1 MLSTEKINAL
11 INLLDDPDL
20 DVYTRVKDELL
31 EIGKPIIPQLE
42 HAWEGSF
49 NAILQQRIENVLYEI
64 QFQSARADLQH
75 WAQNPNPGLLDGS
88 LIIAAYQFPDID
100 VFEIEQ
106 FIEKLTKDIWI
117 ELNSELTALE
127 KVSVFNRVFFELYQF
142 RGNKK
147 NFHSPRNS
155 FINHVI
161 DSKKGSPISLSI
173 LYIEVA
179 RRLKIPIYGINLAEH
194 FVLAYTNLPL
204 EFLDGVNK
212 ENVLFYINPF
222 NRGAI
227 FQYEDIVKYVA
238 QLKLDFI
245 QDFYLPCNNHTII
258 RRLLNNLLYSY
269 QKSGDKDKQ
278 DEILSL
284 LKAMEAGKS

>member
-1 MLSTEKINAL
+1 MLSNEKINAL

-20 DVYTRVKDELL
+20 DVYCRVKDELL

-49 NAILQQRIENVLYEI
+49 NAILQQRIENVLHEI
-64 QFQSARADLQH
+64 QFQSARTDLQR
-75 WAQNPNPGLLDGS
+75 WAQKPNAGLLEGS
-88 LIIAAYQFPDID
+88 LMIAAYQFPDVD
-100 VFEIEQ
+100 VLEVEQ

-117 ELNSELTALE
+117 EINTDLTALE
-127 KVSVFNRVFFELYQF
+127 KVGVFNRVFFELYQF

-179 RRLKIPIYGINLAEH
+179 QRLKIPIYGINLAEH
-194 FVLAYTNLPL
+194 FVLAYTKLPL
-204 EFLDGVNK
+204 EFIEELSQEDI
-212 ENVLFYINPF
+212 LFYINPF
-222 NRGAI
+222 NRGAV
-227 FQYEDIVKYVA
+227 FQYEDIVKYVN
-238 QLKLDFI
+238 QLKLELI
-245 QDFYLPCNNHTII
+245 PAFYLPCDNHSII
-258 RRLLNNLLYSY
+258 RRLLNNLLFSY

-278 DEILSL
+278 EEILSL
-284 LKAMEAGKS
+284 LKAIEANKD

>member
-49 NAILQQRIENVLYEI
+49 NAILQQRIENVLHEI
-64 QFQSARADLQH
+64 QFQSARTDLQH
-75 WAQNPNPGLLDGS
+75 WAQKPNPRLLEGS
-88 LIIAAYQFPDID
+88 LIVAAYQYPDID
-100 VFEIEQ
+100 VFEVEQ

-194 FVLAYTNLPL
+194 FVLAYTKLPI
-204 EFLDGVNK
+204 EFLDGVNQ
-212 ENVLFYINPF
+212 EDVLFYINPF

-238 QLKLDFI
+238 QLKLDLI

-278 DEILSL
+278 GEILSL
-284 LKAMEAGKS
+284 LKAMEAGKA